1 MTKAEIAEQLFYLL
15 GKMEDLEQ
23 SLDTPE
29 ANAIRFAWAVVAGHE
44 KRDISKMIVLREDKF
59 YE

>member
-29 ANAIRFAWAVVAGHE
+29 ANAIRFAWCVVAGHDT
-44 KRDISKMIVLREDKF
+44 RDISKMQVVRD
-59 YE
+59 